1 MEWQKGAFLAASKW
15 TGMYRRLLA
24 ISGLFC
30 LSLVAHAQSY
40 PLTPDS
46 ERQGG
51 VPQGR
56 IESSKFTSTKWYPG
70 TVRDLRVYIPAQY
83 DPKTPACVLVMQDGG
98 GYRIETVLDALIAR
112 GEVPVTI
119 GIFLTPGV
127 VPAKDDTSLPRYN
140 RSFEYDSPTDT
151 YVRFLLDEVLPE
163 VGKKY
168 NLSASPNDRAIAGA
182 SSGGIAA
189 FTAAFFRPDAFR
201 RVISFI
207 GSYTD
212 LRGATNYGSL
222 VRKFEPK
229 PIRVFLQ
236 EGRNDQDIYS
246 GSWPIGNTDL
256 EAGLKFARYDYQ
268 MVWGEGRHDGNHG
281 TAVMPDALRFIW
293 KDWPAPIE
301 LPKETPQPVMRWI
314 TPGAGWQKV
323 ATDSPFVA
331 PPKGRRDT
339 AGPYSVGEKGLV
351 WHQPK
356 KGKARTV
363 ATLDDAG
370 GIVLSPDQSLVF
382 VSSRTGRYVRSYQ
395 VQPDGGLM
403 FGQDYHEVYV
413 PWGQTQSQ
421 AGSMACDTDG
431 WLYLASVFGVQV
443 LDQAGRVNGI
453 LTNPP
458 GGPTV
463 SVRFGGEGRKM
474 LFALCADGSVW
485 VRPMRVVGADP
496 AQPTKP
502 NPPRL

>member
-1 MEWQKGAFLAASKW
+1 M
-15 TGMYRRLLA
+15 TRRLTFALLA
-24 ISGLFC
+24 LTYP
-30 LSLVAHAQSY
+30 LLAQAQSF

-46 ERQGG
+46 ERQAG

-56 IESSKFTSTKWYPG
+56 VESSKFISTKWYPG
-70 TVRDLRVYIPAQY
+70 TVRDLKVYVPAQY
-83 DPKTPACVLVMQDGG
+83 DPKKPACVLVMQDGG
-98 GYRIETVLDALIAR
+98 GYRIETVLDNLIAK

-127 VPAKDDTSLPRYN
+127 VPALSDRSLPRYN

-151 YVRFLLDEVLPE
+151 YVKFLLDEVLPE

-168 NLSASPNDRAIAGA
+168 TLSNDPNDRAIAGA

-212 LRGATNYGSL
+212 LRGATNYGAL

-256 EAGLKFARYDYQ
+256 EAGLKFARYDFQ
-268 MVWGEGRHDGNHG
+268 MVWGEGRHDGSHG

-293 KDWPAPIE
+293 KGWPAPIE
-301 LPKETPQPVMRWI
+301 TPKETPQPVMRWI
-314 TPGAGWQKV
+314 VPGAGWQR
-323 ATDSPFVA
+323 ADAWPFPK
-331 PPKGRRDT
+331 PPKGRRD
-339 AGPYSVGEKGLV
+339 AIGSYSVDERGGV
-351 WHQPK
+351 WFQPT
-356 KGKARTV
+356 KGKSRLV
-363 ATLDDAG
+363 AEVGDVG
-370 GIVLSPDQSLVF
+370 GVALTPDQSLLL

-395 VQPDGGLM
+395 IQPDGTLALA
-403 FGQDYHEVYV
+403 QDYHEVYA
-413 PWGQTQSQ
+413 PWGQNKTL
-421 AGSMACDTDG
+421 AGGMACDRDG
-431 WLYLASVFGVQV
+431 WLYVASAFGVQV

-458 GGPTV
+458 GGASV
-463 SVRFGGEGRKM
+463 AVRFGGEERKM
-474 LFALCADGSVW
+474 LYVLCADGSAW
-485 VRPMRVVGADP
+485 VRPMRATGADP
-496 AQPTKP
+496 NQPSKP
-502 NPPRL
+502 PAPRL

>member
-1 MEWQKGAFLAASKW
+1 MHRRFLTTLLLLGLASI
-15 TGMYRRLLA
+15 A
-24 ISGLFC
+24 S
-30 LSLVAHAQSY
+30 AQSY

-46 ERQGG
+46 ERQEG

-56 IESSKFTSTKWYPG
+56 TESSKFTSTKWYPG
-70 TVRDLRVYIPAQY
+70 TVRDMRVYVPAQY
-83 DPKTPACVLVMQDGG
+83 DPKKPACVLVMQDGG
-98 GYRIETVLDALIAR
+98 GYRIETVLDNLIAR

-127 VPAKDDTSLPRYN
+127 VPAKDDKSLPRYN

-151 YVRFLLDEVLPE
+151 YARFLLDEVLPE

-168 NLSASPNDRAIAGA
+168 NLSTSPNDRAIAGA

-189 FTAAFFRPDAFR
+189 FTAAFFRPDAFQ

-212 LRGATNYGSL
+212 LRGATNYGPL

-256 EAGLKFARYDYQ
+256 EAGLKFARYDFQ

-293 KDWPAPIE
+293 KGWPAPIE
-301 LPKETPQPVMRWI
+301 PPKDTPQPVLRWI
-314 TPGAGWQKV
+314 MPGEGWQK
-323 ATDSPFVA
+323 ASDSPFVA
-331 PPKGRRDT
+331 PPKGRRDR
-339 AGPYSVGEKGLV
+339 AGAYSTDEKGQV
-351 WHQPK
+351 WFQPV
-356 KGKARTV
+356 KGRAKV
-363 ATLDDAG
+363 VAG
-370 GIVLSPDQSLVF
+370 GIDDAAGIVLTPDQSLLLI
-382 VSSRTGRYVRSYQ
+382 SSRTGRYVRSYQ
-395 VQPDGGLM
+395 VQPDGGLT
-403 FGQDYHEVYV
+403 FGQDYHEVYT
-413 PWGQTQSQ
+413 PWGQTKSQ
-421 AGSMACDTDG
+421 AGGMACDQEG
-431 WLYLASVFGVQV
+431 WLYVASAFGVQV

-453 LTNPP
+453 LVNPP
-458 GGPTV
+458 GGSSV

-474 LFALCADGSVW
+474 LYALCADGSVW
-485 VRPMRVVGADP
+485 VRPMRSTGADP
-496 AQPTKP
+496 LQPSKP